1 MYTIGDLLPHSL
13 AWFFFV
19 QHYILLFQRV
29 IKFNIDK
36 KTIILKVVERI
47 FSSLLKDN
55 EVEALCSLNTHMCL
69 LLHVCKHVK
78 EKITIKMVE

>member
-1 MYTIGDLLPHSL
+1 MYTIGDLLPHSF

-19 QHYILLFQRV
+19 QHHILLFQKV
-29 IKFNIDK
+29 IKFNIDKK

-55 EVEALCSLNTHMCL
+55 EVEALCSLKHTHVLAITCL
-69 LLHVCKHVK
+69 
-78 EKITIKMVE
+78 